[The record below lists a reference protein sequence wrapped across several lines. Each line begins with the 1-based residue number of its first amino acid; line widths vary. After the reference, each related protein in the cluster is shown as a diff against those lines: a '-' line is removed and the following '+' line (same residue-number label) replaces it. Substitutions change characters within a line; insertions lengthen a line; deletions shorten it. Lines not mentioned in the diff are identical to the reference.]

1 MNFNFT
7 KKTAMKVLIV
17 DDNEQARW
25 MIKHYL
31 RELSGEFRECAD
43 GAEALSAYADF
54 HPDWVLMDWEMKQVH
69 GLAATRRIIADFPE
83 ARILIVTNYDQ
94 KDMRQA
100 ATEAGAIGFVTK
112 DNLLDLRLFMT
123 NPKGN

>member
-1 MNFNFT
+1 
-7 KKTAMKVLIV
+7 MKVLIV